1 MKRESFGSRFG
12 AIMAMTGSAV
22 GLGNLWRFPYMV
34 GVYGG
39 AAFVLL
45 YTVMLF
51 LICLPIL
58 NAEMIIGRRSK
69 KNAFGAFSVLAQGSG
84 WRFAGVLMILTPIIV
99 LSYYSVVGGWSLE
112 YLYRSFI
119 FDFTSVARTQSELG
133 DIFGRFISSVWGPLT
148 AHTVFLAITAA
159 VVAGGVQKGIE
170 NFGKIMMPLLF
181 LIVILIAV
189 RSAML
194 PGAAEGFA
202 YLFRPDFSKMTPEV
216 CAAALGQGFFSLS
229 VGFGIMLTYASYMR
243 KNDNIGKSSV
253 IIAVSESLFAVIAS
267 CAIMPAVFSFGI
279 DPEAGP
285 GLLFEV
291 LPFIFSQMP
300 FGGIVAILFFIALA
314 VAALTSSVSILEVGV
329 AYLTEEKHMSRK
341 KASSLL
347 FAVTWVIGI
356 VCSLSFGPLSDI
368 RIFGDVIFDFTDR
381 FSSDILM
388 TFGALL
394 IVLFVGW
401 KMKRSDVR
409 DEFTNGGTIA
419 GNRKIFGIMYFL
431 IRYIA
436 PAGIIVIMLTNI
448 IS

>member
-69 KNAFGAFSVLAQGSG
+69 KNAFGAFNVLAPGSG
-84 WRFAGVLMILTPIIV
+84 WRFAGVLMILTPVIV

-133 DIFGRFISSVWGPLT
+133 DIFGRFISSVWGPLA

-194 PGAAEGFA
+194 PGAGEGFA

-300 FGGIVAILFFIALA
+300 LGGIVAIMFFIALA

-341 KASSLL
+341 KASILL

-401 KMKRSDVR
+401 KMKRSDVL